1 VSSQPAINGRV
12 FGHASITANID
23 GETYVGI
30 ASINY
35 GSERE
40 IAGAFGTS
48 PQQVG
53 TVLGNVTHTGDFEV
67 YKKEGQRLRARL
79 GNGYLGKVFS
89 FTVTYRE
96 TSESELITD
105 EVTACIKKDDTSS
118 STGGDPVKDKF
129 ELHVSRVVRNGVLCV
144 EEET

>member
-1 VSSQPAINGRV
+1 MSSQPAINSQLYA
-12 FGHASITANID
+12 HASITANVD
-23 GETYVGI
+23 GDNFFGI
-30 ASINY
+30 SSINY

-40 IAGAFGTS
+40 AAGAWGTS

-53 TVLGNVTHTGDFEV
+53 TVLGNVTHTGDFEMH
-67 YKKEGQRLRARL
+67 KREAQRLRAKL
-79 GNGYLGKVFS
+79 GNGYLGKVFT

-96 TSESELITD
+96 TSISELVTD
-105 EVTACIKKDDTSS
+105 VVTCCIKKDDTSS

-129 ELHVSRVVRNGVLCV
+129 ELHVSQIRRNGVLCV